1 MYGGSSPRSSPIGSH
16 CSAVNN
22 LAGPLREQGEWRRAY
37 PSAHPWRGVEH
48 PRAGVGRVWHCG
60 SSESIVD
67 GLVAHILVE
76 GRCVHGDS
84 ISLPLAKINDAC
96 HCGRCQIGHR
106 CSGPS
111 AAPVVAV
118 RGSCQMALTTRATFS
133 WWGPVRAMSWAPAK
147 GRAKDGRRSAKH
159 RMAALRQKRQDK
171 ANQLSYLGT
180 ITKADDYLRTITKA
194 VDYSVYWDWCESCA
208 RSGLAKGQEL
218 RPKSSTLGTPRR
230 TNDLVFS

>member
-1 MYGGSSPRSSPIGSH
+1 MYGGSSPRSSAVDY
-16 CSAVNN
+16 AVNN
-22 LAGPLREQGEWRRAY
+22 LAGPQREQGEWRRAY

-60 SSESIVD
+60 SSGTTSD
-67 GLVAHILVE
+67 GLAAHILVE

-111 AAPVVAV
+111 APPVVAV
-118 RGSCQMALTTRATFS
+118 RGPCQMALRTRATFS

-171 ANQLSYLGT
+171 ANQLSYFGT
-180 ITKADDYLRTITKA
+180 IHRLQCLLGLVR
-194 VDYSVYWDWCESCA
+194 VVCA
-208 RSGLAKGQEL
+208 IRFGEGTRAPSKVVQHFRNTEENERFGVFVNT
-218 RPKSSTLGTPRR
+218 PHSSPLSSAP
-230 TNDLVFS
+230 

>member
-1 MYGGSSPRSSPIGSH
+1 MEDPLPELVPSDRT
-16 CSAVNN
+16 AVQVNN

-60 SSESIVD
+60 DSRTTAD
-67 GLVAHILVE
+67 GLVAHILAE

-84 ISLPLAKINDAC
+84 ILLPLAKINDAW
-96 HCGRCQIGHR
+96 HCGRGQIGHR

-133 WWGPVRAMSWAPAK
+133 WWGPVRAMSWAPTK
-147 GRAKDGRRSAKH
+147 GHAKDGTGKASRREWWRCGKSGKT
-159 RMAALRQKRQDK
+159 KRTSW
-171 ANQLSYLGT
+171 ATWG
-180 ITKADDYLRTITKA
+180 
-194 VDYSVYWDWCESCA
+194 
-208 RSGLAKGQEL
+208 
-218 RPKSSTLGTPRR
+218 
-230 TNDLVFS
+230 